1 MKTNQEYKNAALASL
16 KGNWGQPVL
25 ATLLMAVL
33 MIALIAMCVI
43 AEFAWNPD
51 PVGDEMSIWT
61 IMLLYG
67 VIYLLYYP
75 LGMVGY
81 YNAVK
86 SLYRN
91 GDGRVVSN
99 MFSNTFNGYP
109 KVVGF
114 SLLYYIFVFLWSL
127 LLFIPG
133 IIKSLAYIM
142 SPFILKDNPELSAN
156 QAINLSQKMMKGH
169 KFDCF
174 CLILSFIGWIILCV
188 FTFGIGALWLN
199 PYMTATLAAFYEDVK
214 AEYEAKQQIAA

>member
-33 MIALIAMCVI
+33 MIALIVMCVI
-43 AEFAWNPD
+43 AEFAWSPD
-51 PVGDEMSIWT
+51 SVGDEMSIWT

-99 MFSNTFNGYP
+99 MFSNAFNGYP

-133 IIKSLAYIM
+133 IIKSFAYMM

-174 CLILSFIGWIILCV
+174 FLILSFIGWIILCV

>member
-25 ATLLMAVL
+25 ATLLLAVL
-33 MIALIAMCVI
+33 IVALIVMCVI

-51 PVGDEMSIWT
+51 SVGDEMSIWT

-91 GDGRVVSN
+91 GDGKVVSN
-99 MFSNTFNGYP
+99 MFSNTFNGYWRN
-109 KVVGF
+109 VWSGF
-114 SLLYYIFVFLWSL
+114 LMVLFVFLWTL

-133 IIKSLAYIM
+133 IIKGFAYSM
-142 SPFILKDNPELSAN
+142 TPYILKDCPELSAH
-156 QAINLSQKMMKGH
+156 QAIKLSRKMMKGH
-169 KFDCF
+169 KWEYFW
-174 CLILSFIGWIILCV
+174 LQLSFIGWIILG
-188 FTFGIGALWLN
+188 FLTLGIGYLWLM
-199 PYMTATLAAFYEDVK
+199 PYMLTTNAAFYQK
-214 AEYEAKQQIAA
+214 IKKQYNTINL

>member
-33 MIALIAMCVI
+33 MIALIVMCVI
-43 AEFAWNPD
+43 AEFAWSPD
-51 PVGDEMSIWT
+51 SAGDEMSIWT

-67 VIYLLYYP
+67 IIYLLYYP

-91 GDGRVVSN
+91 GDGKVVSN
-99 MFSNTFNGYP
+99 MFSNAFNGYP

-133 IIKSLAYIM
+133 IIKSFAYMM

-174 CLILSFIGWIILCV
+174 FLLLSFIGWIILCI